1 MKEIPTQLRKMAKCM
16 IYIGS
21 YACGECYGNS
31 FTPFTP
37 SPRRSRPLGGSVI
50 NGTIQ
55 QLLDTHHGH
64 PTGQF
69 VHPQVGGVPNSA
81 TQPRNVVSSTR
92 TRQGTPSARTAPH
105 SAPTWFH
112 RPDIHEDVARHPLPP
127 TGHTAAQRG
136 FISEDAARPTQRLVR
151 AGAGIFPQWGI
162 LKNNRKESIHETR
175 WTSPRRR
182 ASSWIPERRHGGHAG
197 GAVGIAGRAGGY
209 CYRGTGGHCPERHQR
224 VGAGIGGL
232 CDTRSNAW
240 AATIG
245 TKRRAIARHTPRYVR
260 FGHRQLVSH
269 VALGV

>member
-92 TRQGTPSARTAPH
+92 TRQGTPSARTA
-105 SAPTWFH
+105 AQRGFH
-112 RPDIHEDVARHPLPP
+112 CPDIHGHPQR
-127 TGHTAAQRG
+127 HTAAQRG
-136 FISEDAARPTQRLVR
+136 FT
-151 AGAGIFPQWGI
+151 
-162 LKNNRKESIHETR
+162 
-175 WTSPRRR
+175 
-182 ASSWIPERRHGGHAG
+182 
-197 GAVGIAGRAGGY
+197 
-209 CYRGTGGHCPERHQR
+209 
-224 VGAGIGGL
+224 
-232 CDTRSNAW
+232 
-240 AATIG
+240 
-245 TKRRAIARHTPRYVR
+245 ARHPRGCGEGTTAACQGRGGGCVR
-260 FGHRQLVSH
+260 SS
-269 VALGV
+269 A